1 MITSFLLFFANYAL
15 QTFVSFLP
23 FSAGLP
29 DDVASSL
36 YSFGGYVGILDP
48 ILPIA
53 TMATV
58 FALVISFELAILS
71 FNMLRWIVGY
81 IPFIGKG

>member
-36 YSFGGYVGILDP
+36 HSFGGYVGILDP
-48 ILPIA
+48 ILPIT

-58 FALVISFELAILS
+58 FALVVSFELAILT